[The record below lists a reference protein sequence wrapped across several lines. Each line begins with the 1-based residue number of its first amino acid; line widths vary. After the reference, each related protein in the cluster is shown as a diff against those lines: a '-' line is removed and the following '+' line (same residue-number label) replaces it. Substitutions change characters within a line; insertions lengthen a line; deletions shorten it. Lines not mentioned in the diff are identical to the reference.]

1 MAHVIDG
8 PNLCVLCGQDIGA
21 IVKDLHAENAEVL
34 AWARRVHRIL
44 AELIDR
50 GVLSDDVNLI
60 GGAPSVLTGQS
71 VEADDDSWK
80 QTWIE
85 DEGQPVN
92 GDVDI
97 EV

>member
-1 MAHVIDG
+1 MAHVVDG

-44 AELIDR
+44 VELVDR

-60 GGAPSVLTGQS
+60 GGAPASV
-71 VEADDDSWK
+71 K
-80 QTWIE
+80 
-85 DEGQPVN
+85 GQPVN